1 MQGAFDR
8 VLGNVS
14 NLGYALCKMV
24 SVIAVIVTVD
34 IQCTKNSLQHTLKDF
49 ITAARLLDS
58 FKVADTV

>member
-14 NLGYALCKMV
+14 NLGYALRKMV

-34 IQCTKNSLQHTLKDF
+34 IQ
-49 ITAARLLDS
+49 
-58 FKVADTV
+58 